1 MVNNVS
7 PLLKDEKVIKVIQEL
22 PKGIRL
28 LSMIVNTLY
37 HTEVRS
43 FLENGWPI
51 KDILSDSGRD
61 QIQLFLLKALSATKG
76 QLLASESVKTLVNSN
91 INVVRLSQFSQ
102 KSSLLRLNEI
112 VCNPSMLTNI
122 LTIESD
128 QQLALLSESLCSL
141 SRSQMQSFFQLTQES
156 LDFAKII
163 DKFSAVFKSVGLDE
177 IREHFDNIGS
187 MIKEIDRTQIFTS
200 VNSLLNATTWTD
212 NVPHLIQISTQFENL
227 YNVGYQLNS
236 RRGGPIVTLINLTKN
251 ETFTML
257 IEEISDI
264 IVKLTPKLKDEP
276 ILDTFNIILR
286 GLESLKYIS
295 NRGLFTIKCKCCDFI
310 LFPTLWR

>member
-177 IREHFDNIGS
+177 IREHFDN
-187 MIKEIDRTQIFTS
+187 T
-200 VNSLLNATTWTD
+200 
-212 NVPHLIQISTQFENL
+212 
-227 YNVGYQLNS
+227 
-236 RRGGPIVTLINLTKN
+236 
-251 ETFTML
+251 
-257 IEEISDI
+257 
-264 IVKLTPKLKDEP
+264 
-276 ILDTFNIILR
+276 NII
-286 GLESLKYIS
+286 
-295 NRGLFTIKCKCCDFI
+295 
-310 LFPTLWR
+310 